1 MRPTQ
6 FPERIQREDGKVGLL
21 QMRSDQIRKGL
32 ERAPHRSLLYADG
45 MTDEELKSD
54 KPLIAII
61 SSQADII
68 PGHNHLQRLVNDVK
82 AGIYMAG
89 GIPMQFGTIG
99 VCDGIAMNHEGM
111 KYSLTSREVIADSVE
126 CAVQGHAFD
135 GVVLIPSCDKIV
147 PGMIMGALRV
157 NLPTVLVSGGPM
169 LAGRDRDRKT
179 ETDLNTLF
187 DDKVYLSHHDNG
199 KPYLENNPV
208 NISITHT
215 EKYVAV
221 ILHEEENVGIDIE
234 SLDRDFS
241 AVEKKALSEDEID
254 DLEDEKRNEQ
264 LAIYWCAKEAVF
276 KLLSRYNVDFAEQ
289 IEIERFRPRGEGE
302 LEATFTSKK
311 DDEEEFD
318 LEYITFD
325 RHVLVWVVGE

>member
-1 MRPTQ
+1 M
-6 FPERIQREDGKVGLL
+6 GLYL
-21 QMRSDQIRKGL
+21 KKKL
-32 ERAPHRSLLYADG
+32 ENEA
-45 MTDEELKSD
+45 
-54 KPLIAII
+54 
-61 SSQADII
+61 
-68 PGHNHLQRLVNDVK
+68 
-82 AGIYMAG
+82 
-89 GIPMQFGTIG
+89 TIG
-99 VCDGIAMNHEGM
+99 VWQI
-111 KYSLTSREVIADSVE
+111 
-126 CAVQGHAFD
+126 
-135 GVVLIPSCDKIV
+135 
-147 PGMIMGALRV
+147 
-157 NLPTVLVSGGPM
+157 
-169 LAGRDRDRKT
+169 T
-179 ETDLNTLF
+179 ETEEELMELSATPSDEMEEISFIRSESLRKQRLAVRALLNTLF
-187 DDKVYLSHHDNG
+187 DEKVYLSHHDNG

-302 LEATFTSKK
+302 LEATFTSK

>member
-1 MRPTQ
+1 M
-6 FPERIQREDGKVGLL
+6 GLFL
-21 QMRSDQIRKGL
+21 KKELDNEAVIAVWQVT
-32 ERAPHRSLLYADG
+32 E
-45 MTDEELKSD
+45 TEEELIELSSTPSD
-54 KPLIAII
+54 EMEEI
-61 SSQADII
+61 SFIRSES
-68 PGHNHLQRLVNDVK
+68 LRKQRL
-82 AGIYMAG
+82 
-89 GIPMQFGTIG
+89 
-99 VCDGIAMNHEGM
+99 
-111 KYSLTSREVIADSVE
+111 
-126 CAVQGHAFD
+126 AVR
-135 GVVLIPSCDKIV
+135 
-147 PGMIMGALRV
+147 AL
-157 NLPTVLVSGGPM
+157 
-169 LAGRDRDRKT
+169 
-179 ETDLNTLF
+179 LNTLF
-187 DDKVYLSHHDNG
+187 DEKVYLSHHDNG

-208 NISITHT
+208 NISISHT

-302 LEATFTSKK
+302 LEATFTSKN
-311 DDEEEFD
+311 DEEEFD

>member
-1 MRPTQ
+1 M
-6 FPERIQREDGKVGLL
+6 GLYL
-21 QMRSDQIRKGL
+21 KKEL
-32 ERAPHRSLLYADG
+32 ENEAVIAVWQV
-45 MTDEELKSD
+45 TETEEELKELSSTPSD
-54 KPLIAII
+54 EMEEI
-61 SSQADII
+61 SFIRSES
-68 PGHNHLQRLVNDVK
+68 LRKQRL
-82 AGIYMAG
+82 
-89 GIPMQFGTIG
+89 
-99 VCDGIAMNHEGM
+99 
-111 KYSLTSREVIADSVE
+111 
-126 CAVQGHAFD
+126 AVR
-135 GVVLIPSCDKIV
+135 
-147 PGMIMGALRV
+147 AL
-157 NLPTVLVSGGPM
+157 
-169 LAGRDRDRKT
+169 
-179 ETDLNTLF
+179 LNTLF
-187 DDKVYLSHHDNG
+187 DEKVYLSHHDNG

-264 LAIYWCAKEAVF
+264 LAIYWCAKEAVY

-302 LEATFTSKK
+302 LEATFTSKNE
-311 DDEEEFD
+311 EEEFD